1 MDVFLECILK
11 NGILSRNTY
20 GNTMN
25 LITVLNPVLWSH
37 LIQMKAVFLSSVC
50 ENVFQ
55 STGGKTIKIFRVLSV
70 TVDIKLTVLNTIMMS
85 LE

>member
-1 MDVFLECILK
+1 
-11 NGILSRNTY
+11 
-20 GNTMN
+20 
-25 LITVLNPVLWSH
+25 
-37 LIQMKAVFLSSVC
+37 MKAVFLSSVC